1 MQVNLAHLNL
11 SKVDEIKDGS
21 QVRALDAAHV
31 DQWVLVW
38 VSSQHH
44 L

>member
-1 MQVNLAHLNL
+1 MKSNLAHLNL
-11 SKVDEIKDGS
+11 SKVDEIKDG
-21 QVRALDAAHV
+21 REIGALHAAHV
-31 DQWVLVW
+31 DQWVLVR